1 MSLDGAMRKMEK
13 TKEKAEGV
21 LYSNGELKKLIVPLM
36 MEQLLAILVGM
47 LDTVMISGV
56 GEAAVSGVSLVDNIN
71 ILVINIFSALATGG
85 AVVAGHAIGRRE
97 PEQAGRAAWQMVLFL
112 LYTSLITT
120 VVLLAAH
127 KSILRGV
134 FGQVE
139 DAVMQ
144 SATTYLII
152 TGLSICPLALYNGCA
167 ALFRAMGDSKTT
179 MYISLLMNLI
189 NLVGNTILIF
199 GCNMGVAG
207 AAIATLLARTV
218 AAVLIFVLML
228 DERRTIHFKNR
239 LTPRM
244 DLSLVKRILFIGIP
258 NGLENSLFQ
267 LGKIL
272 LLSLVSTFGTS
283 AIAANAVC
291 GTITNFNIL
300 PGMAIGMAILSV
312 SSVCIGAGEI
322 GQARYYTRK
331 LMGLTWLC
339 MSAVSMVMIV
349 GAHFFLQIYHLTPE
363 TEELAV
369 QVIRF
374 HAVMCMISWVP
385 SFSLPNTLRAAG
397 DVVWTMVIAIVSM
410 WTFRIITAYVFSYVF
425 HLGLIGIWIAMTIDW
440 TFRGICYTLRYRG
453 HKWER
458 AMYKKT
464 KAA

>member
-1 MSLDGAMRKMEK
+1 MG
-13 TKEKAEGV
+13 TKEKTQGT
-21 LYSNGELKKLIVPLM
+21 LYSNAELTKLILPLI
-36 MEQLLAILVGM
+36 MEQFLAILVGM

-85 AVVAGHAIGRRE
+85 AVVAGHALGQKNRD
-97 PEQAGRAAWQMVLFL
+97 QAGRSAWQMVLFL
-112 LYTSLITT
+112 LYTSAITT
-120 VVLLAAH
+120 IVLVGGH
-127 KSILRGV
+127 TVILRAV

-139 DAVMQ
+139 EAVMD
-144 SATTYLII
+144 SAATYLII

-167 ALFRAMGDSKTT
+167 ALFRAMRDSRTT

-189 NLVGNTILIF
+189 NLVGNAILIF
-199 GCNMGVAG
+199 LCNMGVAG
-207 AAIATLLARTV
+207 AAIATLVARTV
-218 AAVLIFVLML
+218 AAGLIFKLML
-228 DERRTIHFKNR
+228 DEKREVNFKGR
-239 LTPRM
+239 LTLRV
-244 DLSLVKRILFIGIP
+244 DFSLVKKILYIGVP

-300 PGMAIGMAILSV
+300 PGMAIGMALLSV

-322 GQARYYTRK
+322 GQVRYYTKKMMR
-331 LMGLTWLC
+331 LTWIA
-339 MSAVSMVMIV
+339 MSSVSLIMIV
-349 GAHFFLQIYHLTPE
+349 GAPLFLKIYHLTPE
-363 TEELAV
+363 TTILAL

-397 DVVWTMVIAIVSM
+397 DVVWTMIIAIVSM
-410 WTFRIITAYVFSYVF
+410 WTFRIITAYIFSYAF

-440 TFRGICYTLRYRG
+440 TFRAICYTLRYRG
-453 HKWER
+453 SKWETIMLKR
-458 AMYKKT
+458 ERQGK
-464 KAA
+464 